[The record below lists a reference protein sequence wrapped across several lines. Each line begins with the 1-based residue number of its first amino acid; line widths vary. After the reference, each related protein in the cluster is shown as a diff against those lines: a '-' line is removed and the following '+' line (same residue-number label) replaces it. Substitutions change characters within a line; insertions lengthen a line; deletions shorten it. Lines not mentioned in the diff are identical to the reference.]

1 LQPEKLSEKASRIA
15 QDANNILEIVD
26 RFEPAFEKLW
36 RNPIRLS
43 VVLEIDKAKQLVME
57 QVEKENKVTAQ
68 YPTIYGNDEI
78 WIYAYN
84 DGFFHNLS
92 VTRMKKNYAR
102 GDAAQLTRK
111 DRVLLPASTFDK
123 AINSLKTKVLEGKL
137 DDQLHLTARHLI
149 FNEMDKTIY

>member
-1 LQPEKLSEKASRIA
+1 MQPEKVSEKASRIV
-15 QDANNILEIVD
+15 QDAKNILEIVD

-57 QVEKENKVTAQ
+57 QVEEENRVTAA

-78 WIYAYN
+78 WICAYYN
-84 DGFFHNLS
+84 GFFHDLWA
-92 VTRMKKNYAR
+92 TRMTKHYAR
-102 GDAAQLTRK
+102 GEAAELTRK
-111 DRVLLPASTFDK
+111 NRVFLPASTFNK
-123 AINSLKTKVLEGKL
+123 AISSLKTKVLEGKL

-149 FNEMDKTIY
+149 FNEMERPNY